1 MQGKINNKDYN
12 KDKKL
17 SYEHVN
23 KITLNFNDKRR
34 LESFNRIKSYPY
46 GTSVGKV
53 YKEKLLVIIRN
64 DFEIF

>member
-1 MQGKINNKDYN
+1 MHHVFTV
-12 KDKKL
+12 
-17 SYEHVN
+17 HVN

-46 GTSVGKV
+46 GTSVGTV